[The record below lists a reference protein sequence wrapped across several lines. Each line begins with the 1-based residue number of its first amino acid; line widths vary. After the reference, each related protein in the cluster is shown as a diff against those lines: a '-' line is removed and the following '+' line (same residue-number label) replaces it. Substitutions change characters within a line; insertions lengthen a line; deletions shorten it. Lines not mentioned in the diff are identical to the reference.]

1 MARKKSSPLT
11 NLANHR
17 HNGVG
22 EGIRKGIDWS
32 PAAEGPQN
40 VVSLATPWG
49 IDVSHHNG
57 DIDWSMVKQ
66 AGAEFAFMKATEG
79 ATFVDKRFKENW
91 KEARAAGI
99 KVGAY
104 HFFRPRTNLQSQI
117 DNFARTLGTVSPGDL
132 PPVIDAEVPSDWSR
146 LTGKQ
151 SVDLIIGFIDGIRAK
166 LGDNVHPII
175 YLSPSFCDD
184 VLKNDPRLKNYPLW
198 LAHYTSASRPRVP
211 KPWEFWTFWQ
221 FTENGRVAGISGNV
235 DINRFNGQSD
245 RLEALLVK

>member
-1 MARKKSSPLT
+1 LT
-11 NLANHR
+11 KLTNHR
-17 HNGVG
+17 HNGKG
-22 EGIRKGIDWS
+22 DGPKKGIAWS
-32 PAAEGPQN
+32 SDSEGSQN

-66 AGAEFAFMKATEG
+66 AGAEFAFLKATEG
-79 ATFVDKRFKENW
+79 ATFVDKTFKANW
-91 KEARAAGI
+91 KEAKASGI
-99 KVGAY
+99 RVGAY
-104 HFFRPRTNLQSQI
+104 HFFRPRIALQSQI
-117 DNFARTLGTVSPGDL
+117 DNFVRALGSVEAGDL
-132 PPVIDAEVPSDWSR
+132 PPVIDTEVPSDWAK

-151 SVDLIIGFIDGIRAK
+151 SVDLIVGFIDGIRAK

-175 YLSPSFCDD
+175 YLSPSFADD
-184 VLKNDPRLKNYPLW
+184 VLKNDARLKDHPLW

-211 KPWEFWTFWQ
+211 KPWDFWTFWQ
-221 FTENGRVAGISGNV
+221 FTENGKVAGISGNV